1 MTQQKYTT
9 KQRDTA
15 KPGNNSAR
23 DEAISMQDIIG
34 ARERIMDAAHETPMD
49 KSSTFAEKAGV
60 ESVAFKM
67 ENLQKTGA
75 FKIRGA
81 YNKISQLSE
90 EEKNRGVIAASSG
103 NHAQGVALAAQQ
115 LSVDAK
121 IVMPEGT
128 AESKIEATKGYGAE
142 IVIEGN
148 DYEESYKHAK
158 KLKEEQELTFVHPYD
173 DEDVIAGQG
182 TLGLEMVEQFPELD
196 TVLVAVGGGGLISGI
211 AIAIKAKN
219 PHAKVIGIQTEGC
232 GSAKQTL
239 NNDEIYERESVDTVA
254 KGIATRSVGELP
266 AKHMREMV
274 DEVVYVSDRETE
286 AAQALLAER
295 QKVMVEPAG
304 AVAAAA
310 LLFQE
315 EHDLDLENDNVAVPL
330 CGANVDLKD
339 FAKSCQR
346 GKEYLE
352 EVKE

>member
-23 DEAISMQDIIG
+23 DETISMQDIME
-34 ARERIMDAAHETPMD
+34 ARERIMGAAHETPMD

-60 ESVAFKM
+60 ENVAFKM

-81 YNKISQLSE
+81 YNKISRLSE
-90 EEKNRGVIAASSG
+90 DEKNRGVIAASSG

-115 LSVDAK
+115 LDVDAK

-128 AESKIEATKGYGAE
+128 AKSKIEATKGYGAE
-142 IVIEGN
+142 IVLAGQE
-148 DYEESYKHAK
+148 YEEAYKQAK
-158 KLKEEQELTFVHPYD
+158 ELKEQQELTFVHPYN

-182 TLGLEMVEQFPELD
+182 TLGLEMMEQFPELD
-196 TVLVAVGGGGLISGI
+196 TVLVAIGGGGLISGI
-211 AIAIKAKN
+211 ATAVKARN
-219 PHAKVIGIQTEGC
+219 PDAKVIGVQTEGC

-239 NNDEIYERESVDTVA
+239 NNDEVYERDSVDTVA

-266 AKHMREMV
+266 AKHMRELV

-315 EHDLDLENDNVAVPL
+315 EHDLGLENDNVAVPL
-330 CGANVDLKD
+330 CGANVDLED
-339 FAKSCQR
+339 FAKSCRR

-352 EVKE
+352 EMNK

>member
-9 KQRDTA
+9 KQCDTA
-15 KPGNNSAR
+15 KPGNNFAR
-23 DEAISMQDIIG
+23 HETISMQDIME

-81 YNKISQLSE
+81 YNKISQLFE
-90 EEKNRGVIAASSG
+90 EEKERGVIAASSG

-115 LSVDAK
+115 LDVDAK
-121 IVMPEGT
+121 IVMPQGT

-142 IVIEGN
+142 IVLAGEE
-148 DYEESYKHAK
+148 YEEAYEHAK
-158 KLKEEQELTFVHPYD
+158 KLKKEQGLTFVHPYN
-173 DEDVIAGQG
+173 DEEVIAGQG
-182 TLGLEMVEQFPELD
+182 TLGLEMVEQFPKLD
-196 TVLVAVGGGGLISGI
+196 TVLVAIGGGGLISGI
-211 AIAIKAKN
+211 ATAVKAKN
-219 PHAKVIGIQTEGC
+219 PDAKVIGVQTEGC

-239 NNDEIYERESVDTVA
+239 NSDGVYERDSVDTVA

-266 AKHMREMV
+266 AKHLRELV

-295 QKVMVEPAG
+295 QKVLVEPAG

-310 LLFQE
+310 LLFQK
-315 EHDLDLENDNVAVPL
+315 EHDLSLEGDDVAVPL
-330 CGANVDLKD
+330 CGANVDLEN
-339 FAKSCQR
+339 FAETCQR
-346 GKEYLE
+346 GKEYLA
-352 EVKE
+352 EVDK